1 MSQLAIITEGL
12 APGMWAVVSKVVSWE
27 WLESSGR
34 VRWLVETI
42 LPPFVIRSAIPSI
55 VSIDL
60 VKRNGSRLSALE
72 PAVRRKAIRKRV
84 LPVPVSG
91 AS

>member
-1 MSQLAIITEGL
+1 MAQLAIVTQGL

-27 WLESSGR
+27 WLESSGK

-42 LPPFVIRSAIPSI
+42 LPPHVIRSAIPSI
-55 VSIDL
+55 MSVDL
-60 VKRNGSRLSALE
+60 VRPNDPRISTLE
-72 PAVRRKAIRKRV
+72 PAVRKRALRKRAH
-84 LPVPVSG
+84 PVAVSA